1 MFTVKILFFASLKDK
16 MSTHQIMLDVPESTH
31 VADLRSVLA
40 EHFPDASQSLRTC
53 LVAINR
59 SFAFDQDLVPI
70 GAEVAFFPPVSGG

>member
-1 MFTVKILFFASLKDK
+1 MSSLNILFFASLKDK
-16 MSTHQIMLDVPESTH
+16 VGARQIILDVPESTH

-40 EHFPDASQSLRTC
+40 GHFPDASQSLSTC

-59 SFAFDQDLVPI
+59 TFAFDQDLIPF